1 MYMWGGVFKDRR
13 KQTSQPKDYAKNEYI
28 LNSGT
33 FFFKVVGICVQR
45 LLMSA
50 FE

>member
-1 MYMWGGVFKDRR
+1 MYMWRGVFKDRR
-13 KQTSQPKDYAKNEYI
+13 KQTSQPKDYIKNKYI

-33 FFFKVVGICVQR
+33 FFLRWWGICVQR
-45 LLMSA
+45 LLVSV